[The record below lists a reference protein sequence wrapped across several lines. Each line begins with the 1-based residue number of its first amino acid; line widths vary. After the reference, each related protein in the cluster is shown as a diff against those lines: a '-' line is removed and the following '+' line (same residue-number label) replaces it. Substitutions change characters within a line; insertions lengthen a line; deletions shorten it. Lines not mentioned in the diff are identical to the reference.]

1 VKTGKGDEEGNNMT
15 RAWGKLLAGCTL
27 AALCW
32 GGAATAQTIVVGGK
46 AFTEQQIMTAMTVAL
61 LKAKGFTPDRKAGMG
76 SAAVRTAME
85 NGQVDVYWEYTGTGL
100 GVFNK
105 ITDKFASAEEAY
117 RKIKEVDAAKGIVWL
132 NMSAVNNTY
141 GFAMNRDDAQ
151 KRGIVTMSD
160 YAKAVKGGAKLTFAS
175 NAEFYARPD
184 GLPGWQ
190 TAYGF
195 EFDRDNVN
203 RMDTGLTYNALKDR
217 QVDSAVVFAT
227 DGRIPAFNFV
237 VLKDDK
243 NFAAPYNL
251 TPVVRKEVLDKNP
264 RLADALNSVSAKLN
278 DETMAKLNASVD
290 VDKKTPEEVAEG
302 FLKEQ
307 GLI

>member
-1 VKTGKGDEEGNNMT
+1 MKQVWVG
-15 RAWGKLLAGCTL
+15 LLAGIAL
-27 AALCW
+27 AGLVG
-32 GGAATAQTIVVGGK
+32 GGASAQTVVVGGK
-46 AFTEQQIMTAMTVAL
+46 AFTEQQIMTAMTVAI

-76 SAAVRTAME
+76 TAAVRSALE

-100 GVFNK
+100 GVFYK
-105 ITDKFASAEEAY
+105 ITDKFPSAEAAY
-117 RKIKEVDAAKGIVWL
+117 QKIKELDAAKGIVWL
-132 NMSAVNNTY
+132 NMSPVNNTY
-141 GFAMNRDDAQ
+141 AFAMNKDDAQ

-160 YAKAVKGGAKLTFAS
+160 FAKAIKGGAKLTFAS

-195 EFDRDNVN
+195 EFDRENVK

-243 NFAAPYNL
+243 IYAAPYNL
-251 TPVVRKEVLDKNP
+251 TPVVRKEILDKNP
-264 RLADALNSVSAKLN
+264 KIADALNAVAAKLN
-278 DETMAKLNASVD
+278 DDTMAKLNASVD

-302 FLKEQ
+302 FLKAN

>member
-1 VKTGKGDEEGNNMT
+1 MKCSIRGAILG
-15 RAWGKLLAGCTL
+15 LAVAVAGW
-27 AALCW
+27 A
-32 GGAATAQTIVVGGK
+32 GAVPAQTIVVGGK
-46 AFTEQQIMTAMTVAL
+46 AFTEQQIMTAMTVEL
-61 LKAKGFTPDRKAGMG
+61 LKARGFSPDRKAGMG
-76 SAAVRTAME
+76 SAAVRAALE

-105 ITDKFASAEEAY
+105 INDKFSSAEDAY

-160 YAKAVKGGAKLTFAS
+160 LAKAIKGGAKLTFAS

-195 EFDRDNVN
+195 EFDRDNVK
-203 RMDTGLTYNALKDR
+203 RMDTGLTYSALKER
-217 QVDSAVVFAT
+217 QVDVAVVFAT

-243 NFAAPYNL
+243 NYAAPYNM

-264 RLADALNSVSAKLN
+264 KLADALNALSAKLN
-278 DETMAKLNASVD
+278 NDNMSRLNASVD
-290 VDKKTPEEVAEG
+290 VDKKTVEDAASG

>member
-1 VKTGKGDEEGNNMT
+1 MKWSIRGAIIGLVV
-15 RAWGKLLAGCTL
+15 AVAG
-27 AALCW
+27 W
-32 GGAATAQTIVVGGK
+32 VGGVVAQTIVVGGK
-46 AFTEQQIMTAMTVAL
+46 AFTEQQVMTAMTVEL
-61 LKAKGFTPDRKAGMG
+61 LKSKGFSPDRKAGMG
-76 SAAVRTAME
+76 SAAVRAALE

-117 RKIKEVDAAKGIVWL
+117 RKIKDVDAAKGIVWL

-151 KRGIVTMSD
+151 KRGIATMSD
-160 YAKAVKGGAKLTFAS
+160 LAKAIKGGAKLTFAS

-195 EFDRDNVN
+195 EFDRDNVK
-203 RMDTGLTYNALKDR
+203 RMDTGLTYSALKER
-217 QVDSAVVFAT
+217 QVDVAVVFAT

-243 NFAAPYNL
+243 NYAAPYNM

-264 RLADALNSVSAKLN
+264 KLADALNALSAKLN
-278 DETMAKLNASVD
+278 NDNMAKLNASVD
-290 VDKKTPEEVAEG
+290 VDKKTVEEAASG

>member
-1 VKTGKGDEEGNNMT
+1 MRHALTGLFVS
-15 RAWGKLLAGCTL
+15 AAL
-27 AALCW
+27 AAMCC
-32 GGAATAQTIVVGGK
+32 GGATAQTIVVGGK

-76 SAAVRTAME
+76 SAAVRAALE
-85 NGQVDVYWEYTGTGL
+85 NGQIDVYWEYTGTAL
-100 GVFNK
+100 GVYNK
-105 ITDKFASAEEAY
+105 ITDKFASAEDAY
-117 RKIKEVDAAKGIVWL
+117 KKLKEVDGAKGIVWL
-132 NMSAVNNTY
+132 NMSSVNNTY
-141 GFAMNRDDAQ
+141 AFAMNRDDAQ

-160 YAKAVKGGAKLTFAS
+160 FAKAVKGGAKITFAS

-190 TAYGF
+190 AAYGF
-195 EFDRDNVN
+195 EFDRDNVK
-203 RMDTGLTYNALKDR
+203 RMDTGLTYNALKDHL
-217 QVDSAVVFAT
+217 VDSAVVFAT

-243 NFAAPYNL
+243 NYAPPYNL

-278 DETMAKLNASVD
+278 DDTMAKLNASVD

-302 FLKEQ
+302 FLKAN

>member
-1 VKTGKGDEEGNNMT
+1 M
-15 RAWGKLLAGCTL
+15 RRSWGPLLAGCVL
-27 AALCW
+27 FALSLG
-32 GGAATAQTIVVGGK
+32 GGAAAQTIVVGGK
-46 AFTEQQIMTAMTVAL
+46 AFTEQQIMTAMTVSL
-61 LKAKGFTPDRKAGMG
+61 LKARGFAPERKAGMG
-76 SAAVRTAME
+76 SAAVRAALE
-85 NGQVDVYWEYTGTGL
+85 NGQVDVYGEYTGTGL

-105 ITDKFASAEEAY
+105 ITDKFNSAEEAY
-117 RKIKEVDAAKGIVWL
+117 QRIREVDAAKGIVWL

-160 YAKAVKGGAKLTFAS
+160 LARVMNAGAKLTFAS

-190 TAYGF
+190 QAYGF
-195 EFDRDNVN
+195 EFDRDNVK
-203 RMDTGLTYNALKDR
+203 RMDTGLVYSALKER
-217 QVDSAVVFAT
+217 QVDTAVVFAT

-243 NFAAPYNL
+243 HYAAPYNL
-251 TPVVRKEVLDKNP
+251 TPVVRKEILDKYP
-264 RLADALNSVSAKLN
+264 RIADALNALSAKLN
-278 DETMAKLNASVD
+278 DDNMAKLNASVD
-290 VDKKTPEEVAEG
+290 VDKKTVEEVADG
-302 FLKEQ
+302 FLKAN

>member
-1 VKTGKGDEEGNNMT
+1 MI
-15 RAWGKLLAGCTL
+15 RQACRLLLAVL
-27 AALCW
+27 AALAF
-32 GGAATAQTIVVGGK
+32 GAGASAQTIVVGGK

-61 LKAKGFTPDRKAGMG
+61 LKAKGFNVERKAGMG
-76 SAAVRTAME
+76 SAAVRQALE
-85 NGQVDVYWEYTGTGL
+85 NGQIDVYWEYTGTGL
-100 GVFNK
+100 TVFNK
-105 ITDKFASAEEAY
+105 IEEKFPTADAAY
-117 RKIKEVDAAKGIVWL
+117 KRIKDVDAAKGIVWL
-132 NMSAVNNTY
+132 NMSPVNNTY
-141 GFAMNRDDAQ
+141 AFAMNKDEAQ

-160 YAKAVKGGAKLTFAS
+160 FAKAVNSGAKLTFAS

-190 TAYGF
+190 QAYGF
-195 EFDRDNVN
+195 EFDRDNVK

-237 VLKDDK
+237 VIKDDK
-243 NFAAPYNL
+243 RYAPPYNL

-264 RLADALNSVSAKLN
+264 KIADALNAVSAKLN
-278 DETMAKLNASVD
+278 DETMARLNASVD
-290 VDKKTPEEVAEG
+290 VDKKTPEDVAEG
-302 FLKEQ
+302 FLKSN

>member
-1 VKTGKGDEEGNNMT
+1 MK
-15 RAWGKLLAGCTL
+15 RSWGRGFAFVALALFFSCI
-27 AALCW
+27 AA
-32 GGAATAQTIVVGGK
+32 AQTIVVGGK
-46 AFTEQQIMTAMTVAL
+46 AFTEQQIMTAMTAAI

-76 SAAVRTAME
+76 TAAVRAALE

-100 GVFNK
+100 GVFYK
-105 ITDKFASAEEAY
+105 ITDKFASAEDAY
-117 RKIKEVDAAKGIVWL
+117 KRIKEVDAAKGIVWL
-132 NMSAVNNTY
+132 NMSSVNNTY
-141 GFAMNRDDAQ
+141 AFAMNRDEAQ

-160 YAKAVKGGAKLTFAS
+160 YAKTVKSDPKFTFAS

-195 EFDRDNVN
+195 ELERDNVK
-203 RMDTGLTYNALKDR
+203 RMDTGLTYTALKER

-237 VLKDDK
+237 VLKDDRHYSP
-243 NFAAPYNL
+243 PYNL

-264 RLADALNSVSAKLN
+264 RIADTLNAISAKLN

-302 FLKEQ
+302 FLKSN

>member
-1 VKTGKGDEEGNNMT
+1 M
-15 RAWGKLLAGCTL
+15 RLALGRLVACVAL
-27 AALCW
+27 AALAA
-32 GGAATAQTIVVGGK
+32 GGASAQTIVVGGK

-61 LKAKGFTPDRKAGMG
+61 LKAKGFAPDRKAGMG
-76 SAAVRTAME
+76 TAAVRSALE
-85 NGQVDVYWEYTGTGL
+85 NGQIDVYWEYTGTGL
-100 GVFNK
+100 GVFHK
-105 ITDKFASAEEAY
+105 VTDKFPSAEAAY
-117 RKIKEVDAAKGIVWL
+117 QKIKELDAAKGIVWL
-132 NMSAVNNTY
+132 AMSPVNNTY
-141 GFAMNRDDAQ
+141 AFAMNRDDAQ

-160 YAKAVKGGAKLTFAS
+160 YAKAVKGGAKMTFAS

-190 TAYGF
+190 QAYGF
-195 EFDRDNVN
+195 ELERDNVK
-203 RMDTGLTYNALKDR
+203 RMDTGLTYNALRDR

-237 VLKDDK
+237 VLKDDR
-243 NFAAPYNL
+243 NYAAPYNL
-251 TPVVRKEVLDKNP
+251 TPVVRKEVLDKYP
-264 RLADALNSVSAKLN
+264 KLADTLNSVSAKLN

-302 FLKEQ
+302 FLKAN

>member
-1 VKTGKGDEEGNNMT
+1 VTGNANLEGRIM
-15 RAWGKLLAGCTL
+15 RSIVKLLAG
-27 AALCW
+27 AALAGLLC
-32 GGAATAQTIVVGGK
+32 GGAAAQTVVVGGK

-76 SAAVRTAME
+76 TAAVRSALE
-85 NGQVDVYWEYTGTGL
+85 NGQIDVYWEYTGTGL
-100 GVFNK
+100 GVFYK
-105 ITDKFASAEEAY
+105 MTDKFPTPEAAY
-117 RKIKEVDAAKGIVWL
+117 QKIKELDAAKGLVWL
-132 NMSAVNNTY
+132 NMSPANNTY
-141 GFAMNRDDAQ
+141 AFAMNKDDAQ

-160 YAKAVKGGAKLTFAS
+160 FAKAIKNGAKLTFAS

-190 TAYGF
+190 NAYGF
-195 EFDRDNVN
+195 EFERDNVK

-237 VLKDDK
+237 VLQDDK
-243 NFAAPYNL
+243 GYAAPYNM
-251 TPVVRKEVLDKNP
+251 TPVVRKEILDKNP
-264 RLADALNSVSAKLN
+264 KIGEALNALSAKLN
-278 DETMAKLNASVD
+278 NETMARLNASVD

-302 FLKEQ
+302 FLKAN

>member
-1 VKTGKGDEEGNNMT
+1 MNKAISILCGGI
-15 RAWGKLLAGCTL
+15 LAGALTL
-27 AALCW
+27 SAA
-32 GGAATAQTIVVGGK
+32 AQTIVVGGK
-46 AFTEQQIMTAMTVAL
+46 AFTEQQIMTAMTVEL
-61 LKAKGFTPDRKAGMG
+61 LKARGFSPKREAGMG
-76 SAAVRTAME
+76 SAAVRAALE

-105 ITDKFASAEEAY
+105 ITDKFASAEDTY
-117 RKIKEVDAAKGIVWL
+117 KRIKEVDAAKGLVWL
-132 NMSAVNNTY
+132 NPSQVNNTY
-141 GFAMNRDDAQ
+141 GFAMNRDQAQ
-151 KRGIVTMSD
+151 KLNIVTVSD
-160 YAKAVKGGAKLTFAS
+160 LAKAVKGGAKLTFAS

-195 EFDRDNVN
+195 EFDRDNVK
-203 RMDTGLTYNALKDR
+203 RMDTGLVYSALKDR
-217 QVDSAVVFAT
+217 QVDVGVVFAT

-243 NFAAPYNL
+243 HYAPWYNL
-251 TPVVRKEVLDKNP
+251 TPVVRKEILDKYPKIAEPLNA
-264 RLADALNSVSAKLN
+264 LAAKLN

-290 VDKKTPEEVAEG
+290 VDKKTVEEVASG
-302 FLKEQ
+302 FLKSN

>member
-1 VKTGKGDEEGNNMT
+1 MRQAVGRLVAG
-15 RAWGKLLAGCTL
+15 LAC
-27 AALCW
+27 AAFAC
-32 GGAATAQTIVVGGK
+32 AAHAQTIVVGGK
-46 AFTEQQIMTAMTVAL
+46 AFTEQQIMTAMTVAA
-61 LKAKGFTPDRKAGMG
+61 LKARGFTPDRKAGMG
-76 SAAVRTAME
+76 SAAVRAALE
-85 NGQVDVYWEYTGTGL
+85 NGQIDVYWEYTGTGL
-100 GVFNK
+100 TVYNK
-105 ITDKFASAEEAY
+105 INDKFASAEDAY
-117 RKIKEVDAAKGIVWL
+117 KKIKEVDGAKGIVWL
-132 NMSAVNNTY
+132 NMSSVNNTY
-141 GFAMNRDDAQ
+141 AFAMNRDDAQ

-160 YAKAVKGGAKLTFAS
+160 YAKAVKDGTKLTFAS

-190 TAYGF
+190 AAYGF
-195 EFDRDNVN
+195 ELDRDNVK
-203 RMDTGLTYNALKDR
+203 RMDTGLTYTALKER

-243 NFAAPYNL
+243 HYAPPYNL
-251 TPVVRKEVLDKNP
+251 TPVVRKEILDKNP
-264 RLADALNSVSAKLN
+264 KIADTLNAIAAKLN

-302 FLKEQ
+302 FLKSN

>member
-1 VKTGKGDEEGNNMT
+1 MLTQGGSTMK
-15 RAWGKLLAGCTL
+15 ALAQ
-27 AALCW
+27 ALFAGLVLW
-32 GGAATAQTIVVGGK
+32 ALGAGGASAQTIVVGGK

-61 LKAKGFTPDRKAGMG
+61 LKAKGFSPERKAGMG
-76 SAAVRTAME
+76 SAAVRSALE
-85 NGQVDVYWEYTGTGL
+85 NGQIDVYWEYTGTGL

-105 ITDKFASAEEAY
+105 ITDKFDSAEDAY
-117 RKIKEVDAAKGIVWL
+117 RKVKEVDAAKGIVWL
-132 NMSAVNNTY
+132 NMSPVNNTY

-151 KRGIVTMSD
+151 KRGIVTVSD
-160 YAKAVKGGAKLTFAS
+160 LAKAINGGAKLTFAS

-190 TAYGF
+190 KAYGF
-195 EFDRDNVN
+195 EFDRDNVK
-203 RMDTGLTYNALKDR
+203 RMDTGLTYSALKDR
-217 QVDSAVVFAT
+217 QVDTAVVFAT

-243 NFAAPYNL
+243 RYAAPYNL
-251 TPVVRKEVLDKNP
+251 TPVVRKEILDKNP
-264 RLADALNSVSAKLN
+264 KIAEPLNALAAKLN

-290 VDKKTPEEVAEG
+290 VDKKSVEDVAEG
-302 FLKEQ
+302 FLKAN